1 MNAIKFIQDNGVE
14 KARGVVECAPEGA
27 EFYHKDNNEYVKN
40 IDQEHLEKAQAE
52 PKESHLVNFDSSSSE
67 GWVENAAWI
76 EYINVLIDISDLKR
90 LVESLDLV
98 NNCGGLAI
106 ANKITFQKRLRNEK
120 ATHFIQHPENQKLIQ
135 LLGRNQRKPKEAIKF
150 DLFEQAIR
158 DHESI
163 YGGSHE

>member
-1 MNAIKFIQDNGVE
+1 MKPEQFIREFGVE
-14 KARGVVECAPEGA
+14 KAREVVKGAPDGHKGYNGV
-27 EFYHKDNNEYVKN
+27 
-40 IDQEHLEKAQAE
+40 
-52 PKESHLVNFDSSSSE
+52 
-67 GWVENAAWI
+67 
-76 EYINVLIDISDLKR
+76 INQYTRGVWFSRDVMLSDLKR

-135 LLGRNQRKPKEAIKF
+135 LFGRNQRKPKEAIKF

-163 YGGSHE
+163 YGGGGES